1 MLDEIRRIYTQSKKK
16 QDNFWTE
23 WISRPPAAVLV
34 YLLRNTRVTPNQ
46 VSFLAI
52 AIALAGAGVL
62 IGWRTWLGLGV
73 AGALLQLAYI
83 VDCVDGQLARLT
95 QQTSPAGALLDF
107 MLDEIKAY
115 ALLAA
120 SAVRLYLQTNDAL
133 FLLLGVGVLFAAACG
148 ITLTTFTRRQEY
160 LDAVGAPPIPPA
172 TERASFL
179 PKSLSPIAL
188 VEALGR
194 LVLHYPTW
202 FLFVC
207 AANRLDVFLYAYGG
221 AHVLYLGRT
230 ALVVLVKL
238 GRPRR
243 PLPTSEAKT

>member
-1 MLDEIRRIYTQSKKK
+1 MLDEVVQIYRQSKKK
-16 QDNFWTE
+16 ADNVWTE
-23 WISRPPAAVLV
+23 YVSRPPAAVLV

-46 VSFLAI
+46 VSFVAI
-52 AIALAGAGVL
+52 AIALGGAAAL
-62 IGWRTWLGLGV
+62 IFWRTWLGLGV
-73 AGALLQLAYI
+73 AGGLLQLAYI

-120 SAVRLYLQTNDAL
+120 AAARLYLLTTDPHW
-133 FLLLGVGVLFAAACG
+133 LLVGLGVLFAAACG
-148 ITLTTFTRRQEY
+148 FTLTTFTRRAEY
-160 LDAVGAPPIPPA
+160 LEAVGAPPILPA

-179 PKSLSPIAL
+179 PKSMSPIAL

-202 FLFVC
+202 FLGIC
-207 AANRLDVFLYAYGG
+207 AVNRLDYFVYAYGG

-243 PLPTSEAKT
+243 PLPKVEAQ